1 MMTNSWRLETKEL
14 TKDFG
19 GLRAVN
25 RLSFSIGHQE
35 IVGLIGPNGS
45 GKTTSINV
53 ISGVYRPSSGQ
64 VFFKGQPIGG
74 LPPWKIAKLGIA
86 RTFQHTLLF
95 PLFPVLENLVIGCH
109 VREKSGI
116 FDSVFLRARV
126 NSEKQNSEAKSIEIL
141 QSIGLAEYAFRPAAS
156 LPPGAQRQLAI
167 AMALSTEPDILLLDE
182 PAAGLST
189 EESSR
194 LISYIQQLRDK
205 GLSVLV
211 VDHHMQVIMKVC
223 DRLVVIDHGTK
234 IADGT
239 PQEVAV
245 NEQVIEAYLGHAKV
259 S

>member
-1 MMTNSWRLETKEL
+1 MTNSLRLETKEL

-25 RLSFSIGHQE
+25 RLSFGIGHQE

-45 GKTTSINV
+45 GKTTCINV

-64 VFFKGQPIGG
+64 VFYKDQPIGG
-74 LPPWKIAKLGIA
+74 LAPWKIAKLGIA

-95 PLFPVLENLVIGCH
+95 PNSSLLENMVIGCH

-116 FDSVFLRARV
+116 LDSLFLRGKV
-126 NSEKQNSEAKSIEIL
+126 NSEKKNSEAKAMQIL
-141 QSIGLAEYAFRPAAS
+141 QSIGLAEYAFKPAAS

-167 AMALSTEPDILLLDE
+167 AMTLSTEPDLLLLDE
-182 PAAGLST
+182 PAAGLSA
-189 EESSR
+189 EESNR
-194 LISYIQQLRDK
+194 LISYIRQLRDK

-211 VDHHMQVIMKVC
+211 VDHHMRVIMTVC

-234 IADGT
+234 IAEGT

>member
-1 MMTNSWRLETKEL
+1 MANSWRLETKEL

-25 RLSFSIGHQE
+25 RLSFGIGHQE
-35 IVGLIGPNGS
+35 ILGLIGPNGS
-45 GKTTSINV
+45 GKSTSINL
-53 ISGVYRPSSGQ
+53 ISGFYKPTSGQ
-64 VFFKGQPIGG
+64 IFYKDQRIGG
-74 LPPWKIAKLGIA
+74 LPPWKVAKLGIA

-95 PLFPVLENLVIGCH
+95 PLHPVLENLVIGCH

-116 FDSVFLRARV
+116 FDSVFLRRKV
-126 NSEKQNSEAKSIEIL
+126 NSEREKSEAKAMQIL
-141 QSIGLAEYAFRPAAS
+141 DGLGLAEYALKPAS
-156 LPPGAQRQLAI
+156 MLPPGAQRILAI

-182 PAAGLST
+182 PAAGLSA

-194 LISYIQQLRDK
+194 LVGYIRQLRDL
-205 GLSVLV
+205 GLSMLV
-211 VDHHMQVIMKVC
+211 VDHHMRVIMTVC